1 MREEAI
7 LGAVQSLSPGKTL
20 ELMLHTNSDRVL
32 EMRTG
37 TNALMNFEASMA
49 GLASEIR
56 KYLWIG
62 LLQYPIAGVGLGRR
76 GANRQKGRIEFVASL
91 WYNEGEKIGWEARLW
106 GESNR

>member
-1 MREEAI
+1 M
-7 LGAVQSLSPGKTL
+7 Q
-20 ELMLHTNSDRVL
+20 HTNSDRVL

-62 LLQYPIAGVGLGRR
+62 LLQYPIAGVGHWAQG
-76 GANRQKGRIEFVASL
+76 
-91 WYNEGEKIGWEARLW
+91 GEPSKRPH
-106 GESNR
+106 